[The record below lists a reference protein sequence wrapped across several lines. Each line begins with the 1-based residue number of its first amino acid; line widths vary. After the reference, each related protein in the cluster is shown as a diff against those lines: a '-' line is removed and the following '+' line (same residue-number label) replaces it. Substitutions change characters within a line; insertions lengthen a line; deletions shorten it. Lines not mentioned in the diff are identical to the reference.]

1 MKKFLSRLATKLW
14 PGLETMSEPR
24 RLVGIGDVVVFMY
37 AAPLALAGIIWLLAV
52 TDITLLRL
60 NWQSFLL
67 FGALIVLFNQLN
79 YFIIIQIRTDRYGS
93 ADGSLASMI
102 QWSAAFLFGPTA
114 LWLSIIWLVVM
125 FLWSNRRARSIAAR
139 WNLLRGIT
147 LDIAVVALAYHI
159 ALFFYQQWGGVIPLP
174 GLAPGYILLA
184 LGALLVHFLLVLL
197 IWIGYVTYT
206 IWLQRMLYHTSPIRP
221 VIVFSFLVLG
231 LPILAHPFAIFA
243 AGIYVQNGIIVYLF
257 FISGLLLVAYLAR
270 QLSWAV
276 ESSRQQSRQL
286 DQLEHLGREIINSPP
301 DASALSSILDEH
313 VPAMFPSARIAI
325 WISPDQLL
333 LINPADWSLDI
344 EPVWEWVREQTQAQ
358 AFLAKEEIPWTKHID
373 GHDPVVMAPILNLEA
388 VQPMGFIYLELRSLA
403 QPWDVRALVSLFPA
417 VHTLAAQ
424 VASALHQAEAYED
437 TLTLQQIS
445 QELAFAGR
453 IQASFLPNEL
463 PSLNGWELAVT
474 LLPARETSGD
484 FFDFIPLV
492 DGKVGI
498 LIADVADKGV
508 GAALY
513 MALSRTLI
521 RTYALEY
528 VDSQPDIVF
537 FSANER
543 ILKDARAHLFVTAF
557 YGILDQT
564 AGTLTYCNAG
574 HNPPYLLSPGNGSVR
589 ELSATGMPIG
599 IEENAVWTQATIKI
613 DPGEVLLLY
622 TDGIPDAQNSEG
634 MFFEKKRLL
643 DVTQVNLGRPAQEM
657 QIAILDAVQDF
668 VGDAPQFDDIT
679 LLVLIRDS

>member
-1 MKKFLSRLATKLW
+1 MRNFLFRLATKLW
-14 PGLETMSEPR
+14 PGLETMSEQR
-24 RLVGIGDVVVFMY
+24 RLVGVGDVVVFIY
-37 AAPLALAGIIWLLAV
+37 AAPLAIAGIVWLMAV
-52 TDITLLRL
+52 TDVQLLRQ
-60 NWQSFLL
+60 NWQPLL
-67 FGALIVLFNQLN
+67 LLGALIFLFNQLS

-114 LWLSIIWLVVM
+114 LWLSIIWLGVI
-125 FLWSNRRARSIAAR
+125 FLRNHIRARSIAAR
-139 WNLLRGIT
+139 WNLLRGFT
-147 LDIAVVALAYHI
+147 LEIAVVSLAYPI
-159 ALFFYQQWGGVIPLP
+159 ALFFYQRWGGVIPIP
-174 GLAPGYILLA
+174 GLTPGDIFPA
-184 LGALLVHFLLVLL
+184 LGALLVHFLLVIL
-197 IWIGYVTYT
+197 IWIGYVAYAV
-206 IWLQRMLYHTSPIRP
+206 WLQRVLHPAASIRP
-221 VIVFSFLVLG
+221 VIVFSLLALG
-231 LPILAHPFAIFA
+231 LPILSHPFSILA
-243 AGIYVQNGIIVYLF
+243 AGIYVQNGIAVYLF
-257 FISGLLLVAYLAR
+257 LISGLLLVAYLAR
-270 QLSWAV
+270 QLSWSA

-301 DASALSSILDEH
+301 DASGLSNVLDEH
-313 VPAMFPSARIAI
+313 VPTMFPSARIAI
-325 WISPDQLL
+325 WISPDRLL
-333 LINPADWSLDI
+333 LINPADWSLEI
-344 EPVWEWVREQTQAQ
+344 EPIWHWARAQTQAR
-358 AFLAKEEIPWTKHID
+358 AFLAKEKLPWAERVD
-373 GHDPVVMAPILNLEA
+373 RHDPVVTAPILNSES
-388 VQPMGFIYLELRSLA
+388 VQPMGVIYMELRSLA
-403 QPWDVRALVSLFPA
+403 QPWDMRALASLFPA

-424 VASALHQAEAYED
+424 VASALQHAEAYEE

-484 FFDFIPLV
+484 FFDFIPLA
-492 DGKVGI
+492 DGKLGI
-498 LIADVADKGV
+498 LIADVADKGI

-537 FSANER
+537 FSSNER

-557 YGILDQT
+557 YGILDQA

-574 HNPPYLLSPGNGSVR
+574 HNPPYLLSAGNGPVR
-589 ELSATGMPIG
+589 ELPATGMPIG
-599 IEENAVWTQATIKI
+599 IEEDAVWTQATIKI
-613 DPGEVLLLY
+613 DPGDVLLLY

-634 MFFEKKRLL
+634 KFFKEKRLVDVAQENL
-643 DVTQVNLGRPAQEM
+643 DRPAQEM

-668 VGDAPQFDDIT
+668 VGNAPQFDDIT
-679 LLVLIRDS
+679 LLVLIRDR